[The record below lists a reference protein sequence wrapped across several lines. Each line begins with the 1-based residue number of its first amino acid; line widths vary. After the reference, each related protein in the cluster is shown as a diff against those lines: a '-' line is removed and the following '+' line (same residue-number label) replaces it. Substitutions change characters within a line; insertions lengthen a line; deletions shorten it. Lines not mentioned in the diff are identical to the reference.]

1 MKKMQHFKPNKKSKN
16 IIVKNIYMSQFY
28 NSNQSVREM
37 GAWVPLQVD
46 EIVSKKVQV
55 QLYRTKCLTK

>member
-1 MKKMQHFKPNKKSKN
+1 
-16 IIVKNIYMSQFY
+16 MSQFY
-28 NSNQSVREM
+28 NSNQSVRQM